1 MNLPLWFEVLV
12 MALNAMFGAAL
23 ARSRATPIFG
33 TLMAG
38 LLVGL
43 GGGIVRD
50 LLLLQQPVAI
60 SNPVF
65 IPACLISG
73 ALGALLF
80 SRIVAMP
87 KPMVL
92 LQGIVLGTLV
102 TIGAQKALAFDA
114 PAISAVCLGVITA
127 SFGGLIADVMTGNR
141 ATIAK
146 QAHWIA
152 SALTCGSIAFV
163 VVSMTIGPWPAVVV
177 SIIVSATLRYVSA
190 VRDWPSPRWPGQSKD
205 APASPP
211 SGQEQT

>member
-1 MNLPLWFEVLV
+1 MNLPLWFEVFV
-12 MALNAMFGAAL
+12 MALNAMFGAAV

-65 IPACLISG
+65 IPACLMSG

-92 LQGIVLGTLV
+92 LQG
-102 TIGAQKALAFDA
+102 
-114 PAISAVCLGVITA
+114 
-127 SFGGLIADVMTGNR
+127 N
-141 ATIAK
+141 
-146 QAHWIA
+146 
-152 SALTCGSIAFV
+152 
-163 VVSMTIGPWPAVVV
+163 
-177 SIIVSATLRYVSA
+177 
-190 VRDWPSPRWPGQSKD
+190 SP
-205 APASPP
+205 
-211 SGQEQT
+211 